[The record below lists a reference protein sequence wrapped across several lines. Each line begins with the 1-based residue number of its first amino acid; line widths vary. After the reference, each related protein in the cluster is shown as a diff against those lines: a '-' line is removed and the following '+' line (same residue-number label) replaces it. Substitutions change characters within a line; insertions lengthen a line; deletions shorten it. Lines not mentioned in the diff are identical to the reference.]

1 MSKGGPALGR
11 VSAVLIACA
20 AMTAAARAEP
30 GPPIWRAPVEAE
42 LGRLLAPAEVAR
54 VLGDR
59 RVREALDEL
68 FDGWDGVADTLTVTR
83 QGGELVVATTLR
95 ERRCLTRL
103 SVGPE
108 LGRVEPICDEVVR
121 QDGERSLR
129 VGERVW
135 RERVAPRAPRPPSP
149 VVASA
154 EAAQAHPS
162 VVAPEPKGP
171 VDNTVLR
178 VRREA
183 GEDGEVAQARAS
195 HEALKEAIR
204 RPHWKDPM
212 LPTSAVEAGDALKP
226 LESPPPA
233 VEARAE
239 TNLRNPFDEARMRT
253 DLPVPAQLTLGRS
266 GGVMP
271 LLPDDTEA
279 CREEWQGT
287 SQAAAP
293 PTLDCFRRVA
303 WNDRLADS
311 TAYRILSTLQSF
323 ISLPLLDTLVAMEV
337 RDAVSHTAHR
347 LVWALSWLAWVEA
360 HPERAAEALDHLNPE
375 ERRVLRRRLSD
386 WWVAT
391 RLESLRPTI
400 TRLFER
406 HFLGLYPE
414 ARDLDGLPRRAF
426 VTDTWLWANN
436 WLAVL
441 DGRPEDAIR
450 EAYGRLSGGERRV
463 IDAFVRDG
471 TLAPRWTRAAAVLA
485 GR

>member
-1 MSKGGPALGR
+1 MPQ
-11 VSAVLIACA
+11 
-20 AMTAAARAEP
+20 
-30 GPPIWRAPVEAE
+30 VEAE
-42 LGRLLAPAEVAR
+42 LRRFLAPTEVER
-54 VLGDR
+54 VLRER
-59 RVREALDEL
+59 RVRDALDEL

-83 QGGELVVATTLR
+83 EGGELVLATTLR
-95 ERRCLTRL
+95 ERRCLARL
-103 SVGPE
+103 GVGPE
-108 LGRVEPICDEVVR
+108 VGAAEPVCDEVVR
-121 QDGERSLR
+121 TDGQRSLR

-135 RERVAPRAPRPPSP
+135 RAPKPQAVAKAAAKAAA
-149 VVASA
+149 VAK
-154 EAAQAHPS
+154 AAAS
-162 VVAPEPKGP
+162 EDEPTGP
-171 VDNTVLR
+171 VENTVLR
-178 VRREA
+178 VAR
-183 GEDGEVAQARAS
+183 GDDPGEVAEARAA
-195 HEALKEAIR
+195 HEALKDQIR

-212 LPTSAVEAGDALKP
+212 LPASAVEAGDALRP
-226 LESPPPA
+226 LEAEAPA

-266 GGVMP
+266 GGAMP

-279 CREEWQGT
+279 CRDEWRVA
-287 SQAAAP
+287 SDDAP

-303 WNDRLADS
+303 WHDRLADS
-311 TAYRILSTLQSF
+311 TAYQILSNLQRF
-323 ISLPLLDTLVAMEV
+323 ISLPLLDNLVAIEV
-337 RDAVSHTAHR
+337 KGAVSHTAHR
-347 LVWALSWLAWVEA
+347 LVWALAWVAWVEA
-360 HPERAAEALDHLNPE
+360 RPDRSAEALGKLTAE

-386 WWVAT
+386 WWVNT
-391 RLESLRPTI
+391 RLDAMRPTI

-450 EAYGRLSGGERRV
+450 EAYGRLAGGERRV
-463 IDAFVRDG
+463 IDAFLRDG
-471 TLAPRWTRAAAVLA
+471 TLTPRWTRAASVLA

>member
-1 MSKGGPALGR
+1 MGAPTENGTAFAR
-11 VSAVLIACA
+11 AVMFVACV
-20 AMTAAARAEP
+20 AMTSVVRAEP
-30 GPPIWRAPVEAE
+30 GPTWMPAVEAE
-42 LGRLLAPAEVAR
+42 LGRVLAPAEVTR
-54 VLGDR
+54 LLR
-59 RVREALDEL
+59 EPRVRDALAEL
-68 FDGWDGVADTLTVTR
+68 FVGWDGVADTLTVTR
-83 QGGELVVATTLR
+83 EGGEVVLATTLR
-95 ERRCLTRL
+95 ERRCLARL
-103 SVGPE
+103 GVGAE
-108 LGRVEPICDEVVR
+108 IGRVEPVCDEVVR
-121 QDGERSLR
+121 TDGKRTLR
-129 VGERVW
+129 VAERVW
-135 RERVAPRAPRPPSP
+135 REPPRVKKPRASPP
-149 VVASA
+149 VVAAAASA
-154 EAAQAHPS
+154 RAE
-162 VVAPEPKGP
+162 PEPTGP
-171 VDNTVLR
+171 VENSVLR
-178 VRREA
+178 VRRDE
-183 GEDGEVAQARAS
+183 GGLGEVAQARA
-195 HEALKEAIR
+195 ALEVLKDQIR

-212 LPTSAVEAGDALKP
+212 LPASAVEAGDALKP
-226 LESPPPA
+226 LEAPPPA
-233 VEARAE
+233 IEARAE

-279 CREEWQGT
+279 CRDEWKAG
-287 SQAAAP
+287 SAGASA

-311 TAYRILSTLQSF
+311 KAYRILSTLQSF

-337 RDAVSHTAHR
+337 QDAVSHTAHR
-347 LVWALSWLAWVEA
+347 LVWALSWLAWIEGR
-360 HPERAAEALDHLNPE
+360 PERTAEALAALTPE

-386 WWVAT
+386 WWVSA
-391 RLESLRPTI
+391 RLEALRPTI

-450 EAYGRLSGGERRV
+450 EAYGRLGNGEQRV

-471 TLAPRWTRAAAVLA
+471 TLAARWTRAAAVLA